1 MSEPKSKSK
10 KSKLLRKK
18 NKKIT
23 IGAVKPTRD
32 TIKEKYARNA
42 KASRVIQNE
51 EYQSLLKCMSAENRE
66 NFNKYEE
73 KNKCLYPHKDDPLF
87 NSKIASKKEF
97 FDTRYERK
105 TKEDYDKIIEIS
117 QQLCDNTEFELEPHQ
132 MFVRNFMSFHTPYN
146 SLLLYHGLGTG
157 KTCSA
162 ISVCEE
168 MRTYNKQ
175 IGNNKRMLI
184 IASPAVQENFK
195 IQLFDERK
203 LKNVNGL
210 WNIKAC
216 TGNKFITEVDPMN
229 MKGLNRG
236 RVIRQIKKLIHQS
249 YHFLGYIE
257 FSNYIN
263 RVINK
268 SIRKGDDKDV
278 RE

>member
-1 MSEPKSKSK
+1 MSESKSKSK
-10 KSKLLRKK
+10 SKLKSKLKRKFPRKK
-18 NKKIT
+18 KQKTLIT
-23 IGAVKPTRD
+23 AVKD
-32 TIKEKYARNA
+32 TCAAIKEKYTSNA
-42 KASRVIQNE
+42 KASRNIQNK
-51 EYQSLLKCMSAENRE
+51 EYQSLLKCMSAENRA
-66 NFNKYEE
+66 NFEKHEA

-97 FDTRYERK
+97 FDTRYDPK
-105 TKEDYDKIIEIS
+105 TKEDYDNIIEIS
-117 QQLCDNTEFELEPHQ
+117 QQLCNNTEFELEPHQ
-132 MFVRNFMSFHTPYN
+132 MFVRNFLSFQTPYN

-216 TGNKFITEVDPMN
+216 TGNKFI
-229 MKGLNRG
+229 
-236 RVIRQIKKLIHQS
+236 I
-249 YHFLGYIE
+249 
-257 FSNYIN
+257 
-263 RVINK
+263 
-268 SIRKGDDKDV
+268 
-278 RE
+278 